1 VLLVDFALTTAAMVS
16 FTVSR
21 YLFRAPIEARFGE
34 HIIRFRKRIRAGTA
48 FSMLMLRLLHTP
60 FSFVNYGAGATNI
73 VSARTFWWTTQLGLL
88 PGTMVFVFAGT
99 RIPSLAIIAERGVAA
114 IFDPL
119 LFLVLILTAFLP
131 ILGRICVNAIQR
143 CSA

>member
-1 VLLVDFALTTAAMVS
+1 
-16 FTVSR
+16 
-21 YLFRAPIEARFGE
+21 
-34 HIIRFRKRIRAGTA
+34 
-48 FSMLMLRLLHTP
+48 MLMLRLLHTP

-143 CSA
+143 RSA